1 MGCGSGRPYTQKD
14 VDKYI
19 EENQHRVPSPEL
31 VDGSIKLKSTDGFYN
46 ANSLLNSTWLKGK
59 LNNEE
64 YRRAIEHINQR
75 VAQTIIGTPKS
86 VPINLVIK
94 TQTTMLAVEEL
105 NAKYK
110 GRARF
115 SYQQDD
121 PADPI
126 KSSILIT
133 LE

>member
-1 MGCGSGRPYTQKD
+1 MGCGSGRTYTQKD

-19 EENQHRVPSPEL
+19 EENQQRLPSPEL

>member
-14 VDKYI
+14 VEKYI
-19 EENQHRVPSPEL
+19 EKNQQRLPSPEL

>member
-14 VDKYI
+14 VEKYI
-19 EENQHRVPSPEL
+19 EKNQQRLPSPEL

-46 ANSLLNSTWLKGK
+46 ANPHLDATRLKGK
-59 LNNEE
+59 LTNDE
-64 YRRAIEHINQR
+64 YCQAIKHINQR